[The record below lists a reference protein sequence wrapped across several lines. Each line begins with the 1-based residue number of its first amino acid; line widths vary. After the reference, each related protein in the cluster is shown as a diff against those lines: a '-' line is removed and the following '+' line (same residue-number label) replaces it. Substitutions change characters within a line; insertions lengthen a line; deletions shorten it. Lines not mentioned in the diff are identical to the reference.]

1 MSSQSS
7 SSPSSRP
14 SNDTASE
21 AWGSPE
27 KPVVIDEPEGKPSAR
42 GSCDSDSYNPSSGS
56 DRPIDAACD
65 HSESP
70 VKKVA
75 LQPADDASLG
85 TPEKPIVFDDS
96 EQDDYV
102 ISAPP
107 SAPKSLTETSTPNT
121 SPLKRAYGP
130 FSVEEDCF
138 ESSDPDPEEEHLEL
152 KAEAAC
158 LLNDGDDQDNI
169 HRDGDDSADSTQI
182 KLTPTI
188 TSASLVKEYAS
199 SSKVNYQKS
208 SIAVGD
214 TASRG
219 GNGKGTKEG
228 TAIIITTNRHFI
240 STAVLAGTYD
250 TTYDSSDAE

>member
-1 MSSQSS
+1 
-7 SSPSSRP
+7 PSSRP
-14 SNDTASE
+14 SNDTASV

-27 KPVVIDEPEGKPSAR
+27 KPVVIDEPEGKPSVR
-42 GSCDSDSYNPSSGS
+42 GVRDSDSYNSGS
-56 DRPIDAACD
+56 GPGRLIGAACD
-65 HSESP
+65 HGESP
-70 VKKVA
+70 TKTA
-75 LQPADDASLG
+75 APQPADDASLG

-138 ESSDPDPEEEHLEL
+138 DNSEPDPEEEHLEL
-152 KAEAAC
+152 VSASHHDK
-158 LLNDGDDQDNI
+158 DNI
-169 HRDGDDSADSTQI
+169 HRDGDYSADRPEI

-199 SSKVNYQKS
+199 SSKVN
-208 SIAVGD
+208 
-214 TASRG
+214 
-219 GNGKGTKEG
+219 
-228 TAIIITTNRHFI
+228 
-240 STAVLAGTYD
+240 
-250 TTYDSSDAE
+250 